1 MAVDLQPVAIDI
13 IIVVFLSIALYNVL
27 ELNFSIFT
35 TFKRRNGLYF
45 WSFTIATYGI
55 AFNAVGYMLRH
66 TAGSVPPNAYAT
78 LILIGWCTM
87 VTGQSVVLYS
97 RLHIVMHNEKLL
109 RGVLVMIITNAVIL
123 HIPIIVIVYGIN
135 SGNPVP
141 FQNAYNVYEKLQLTV
156 FCVQE
161 LIISGL
167 YVWETTKL
175 LRLEKT
181 IGNTGTRRVMN
192 HLIYVNLFVML
203 LDFSIVGLEFANL
216 FEIQTAWKPFVYSAK
231 LKLEFSILNRLV
243 ELTRNAR
250 SGHSASASAYGY
262 GHRNNRTATN
272 VPDVALDTLKSSG
285 AMNVHAS
292 ASRGHQQQQHT
303 QYEVHVSGDGNTTH
317 RDAHPAGDSAVMMT
331 TEIQIQSHSRRR
343 GSRVTSLAESGKEIL
358 AESKEHEERGV
369 ETGSTSS
376 VMSDPPRYRYDNHGW
391 K

>member
-1 MAVDLQPVAIDI
+1 MAVDLHHVAVDI

-45 WSFTIATYGI
+45 WSFTIATWGI
-55 AFNAVGYMLRH
+55 AFNSVGYLLRH
-66 TAGSVPPNAYAT
+66 TAASVPPNAYGT
-78 LILIGWCTM
+78 IILLGWCTM

-97 RLHIVMHNEKLL
+97 RLHIVMHNERLL
-109 RGVLVMIITNAVIL
+109 RAVLVMIITNAIVL
-123 HIPIIVIVYGIN
+123 HIPIIVLIYGSN
-135 SGNPVP
+135 SSNPVH

-216 FEIQTAWKPFVYSAK
+216 YEIQTAWKPFVYSAK

-250 SGHSASASAYGY
+250 SGHTGSASAYG
-262 GHRNNRTATN
+262 HSTRNNNNRTATHTQG
-272 VPDVALDTLKSSG
+272 VALDTLKSSSG
-285 AMNVHAS
+285 V
-292 ASRGHQQQQHT
+292 GPQQQHHP
-303 QYEVHVSGDGNTTH
+303 QYEVHVGSGDTGVGR
-317 RDAHPAGDSAVMMT
+317 RDAHPAGESAVVMT

-343 GSRVTSLAESGKEIL
+343 GSRVASLAESGTEIL
-358 AESKEHEERGV
+358 AESKEREERAA

-376 VMSDPPRYRYDNHGW
+376 VMSDPPRYRYEGQGW